1 MLRKNYE
8 LYENNIVKCKD
19 SLYFLIEEVFSTQF
33 PKLNQQK

>member
-19 SLYFLIEEVFSTQF
+19 SLYFLYFLIEEVFSTQF
-33 PKLNQQK
+33 PKLN